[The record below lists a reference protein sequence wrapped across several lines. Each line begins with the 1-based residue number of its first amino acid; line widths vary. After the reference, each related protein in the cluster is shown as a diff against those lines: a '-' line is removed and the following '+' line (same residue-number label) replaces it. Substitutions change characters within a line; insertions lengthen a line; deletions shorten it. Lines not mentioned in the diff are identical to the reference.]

1 MHFYCLPYSMEA
13 VAKSLGVPQSTVSE
27 ANTTSLLTRSVGAA
41 IFGIVADQYGRKIA
55 ILIDL
60 VLLGVFTLSSGFVHT
75 SAQLIAVR
83 VLFGDTSP
91 SRNE

>member
-1 MHFYCLPYSMEA
+1 MEA